1 MPIIGAA
8 NAGPLAFKHKM
19 QQQMYH
25 HYFPA
30 VVVTNHRLSI
40 ALKIIMRVQC
50 YGTAFLAHTANTAQ
64 LRTCSHTVFIHYKPH
79 EID

>member
-1 MPIIGAA
+1 MYLKCLYQTAVQVLKSKQRVQTMPIIGAA

-30 VVVTNHRLSI
+30 VVVTNHRLST
-40 ALKIIMRVQC
+40 ALKIIM
-50 YGTAFLAHTANTAQ
+50 
-64 LRTCSHTVFIHYKPH
+64 
-79 EID
+79 